1 MSYLGKEE
9 ATPANPAATEHKFY
23 FKADGMMYMLNSAG
37 METMMIDSRSLTNT
51 ESILNLS
58 ILGGGL

>member
-9 ATPANPAATEHKFY
+9 STPANPAATEHKFY

-37 METMMIDSRSLTNT
+37 LEVQVVQGQGSPSGAMMIYMYNQF
-51 ESILNLS
+51 
-58 ILGGGL
+58 GGM